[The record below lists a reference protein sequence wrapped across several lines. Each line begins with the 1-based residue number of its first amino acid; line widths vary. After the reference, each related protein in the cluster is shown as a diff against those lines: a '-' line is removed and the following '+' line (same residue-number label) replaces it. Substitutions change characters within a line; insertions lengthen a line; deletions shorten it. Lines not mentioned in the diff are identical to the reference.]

1 VSSGVGRHRRR
12 AVHPD
17 GVEGGKVNM
26 LLAASHTGQDVATGS
41 AIGWAIIIVIILILL
56 SQKRG

>member
-1 VSSGVGRHRRR
+1 MGRHHRR

-17 GVEGGKVNM
+17 GMEGGKMNM

-41 AIGWAIIIVIILILL
+41 EIGWAIIIVILLILL